1 MLLTW
6 QLPYQIA
13 IADMYVPH
21 QTVNSLQGP
30 CLTQLCT
37 LKHSVQ
43 YSSHRRHLKTFCW
56 MDQFIDEEHKAQNKQ
71 FAEESTTNLFYR
83 MQSTDA
89 DQRSQFL

>member
-1 MLLTW
+1 
-6 QLPYQIA
+6 
-13 IADMYVPH
+13 
-21 QTVNSLQGP
+21 
-30 CLTQLCT
+30 
-37 LKHSVQ
+37 
-43 YSSHRRHLKTFCW
+43 